1 MTTATIHACLR
12 RLQWYDGGASRD
24 APGACAAPIPTNLN
38 RAHRMSLLRACASA
52 SPSHPL
58 RVVLTALLAAAMA
71 LLAACSSPVQLMPT
85 PLKFTTGHV
94 DPFEHKDAALDSTSI
109 PLLYA
114 TNRAVFI
121 GSRQPF
127 YSIFPSDTLR
137 LGIAKVQIGDGT
149 LDWDQLRQLS
159 TSDSQRGRPVLSLER
174 MDELVAL
181 PLQSD
186 AQASPEARAYFDLIN
201 DALAVTRHRDLIIYV
216 HGFNNAVWRGTAQ
229 AAQFHHFTGRQAVVL
244 VFLWPSA
251 GSLLSYA
258 TDVRAARASVP
269 AFARLIELLASNTNA
284 EHINVLAFSAGAR
297 IASEGLATLAQP
309 RDGESREQLRAR
321 LRLGQIYFA
330 APDEDT
336 YRFVTDLRQYIDLTE
351 RVSLGANL
359 DDRALGFAARH
370 QRASRAG
377 RPSADDLTPEQVAFV
392 NAASQQLNFDMIWA
406 DPRAIPDMHRR
417 AHSFW
422 FGNSWVS
429 SDVLMQFLYH
439 KAPADRGLQEGYTQQ
454 GMRFWTFPPD
464 YDQRVEALMRK
475 R

>member
-1 MTTATIHACLR
+1 MRFLDPR
-12 RLQWYDGGASRD
+12 SL
-24 APGACAAPIPTNLN
+24 APPV
-38 RAHRMSLLRACASA
+38 R
-52 SPSHPL
+52 PL
-58 RVVLTALLAAAMA
+58 RTVLAMLAALLTT

-85 PLKFTTGHV
+85 PVKFTTGQS
-94 DPFEHKDAALDSTSI
+94 DPFAHKAAADITSI

-114 TNRAVFI
+114 TNRAVFLE
-121 GSRQPF
+121 SRQPF

-137 LGIAKVQIGDGT
+137 MGVAKVQIGDGT

-159 TSDSQRGRPVLSLER
+159 TSGSQRGRPVLSLER
-174 MDELVAL
+174 MEELVAL
-181 PLQSD
+181 TPQTD
-186 AQASPEARAYFDLIN
+186 AETSPEAQAYFALIN
-201 DALAVTRHRDLIIYV
+201 DALAVSRHRDLIVYV

-244 VFLWPSA
+244 AFLWPSA

-258 TDVRAARASVP
+258 TDVRTARASVP
-269 AFARLIELLASNTNA
+269 AFARLLELLARNTNA

-309 RDGESREQLRAR
+309 RDGESREELRKR

-359 DDRALGFAARH
+359 GDRALRFAARH

-377 RPSADDLTPEQVAFV
+377 RPDAGDLTEEQVDFV
-392 NAASQQLNFDMIWA
+392 NAASQRLNFDMIWV
-406 DPRAIPDMHRR
+406 DPRAIPDLNRR

-422 FGNSWVS
+422 FGNAWVS
-429 SDVLMQFLYH
+429 SDVLMQFLWH
-439 KAPADRGLQEGYTQQ
+439 KAPAERGLQEGFTQQ
-454 GMRFWTFPPD
+454 GMRFWTFPSD
-464 YDQRVEALMRK
+464 YDQRVKALMQQR
-475 R
+475 

>member
-1 MTTATIHACLR
+1 LLAVHAWR
-12 RLQWYDGGASRD
+12 QF
-24 APGACAAPIPTNLN
+24 LN
-38 RAHRMSLLRACASA
+38 MNQAHRMSLFHARTNAWPARLSRAA
-52 SPSHPL
+52 
-58 RVVLTALLAAAMA
+58 RTAMA
-71 LLAACSSPVQLMPT
+71 VSAVAVLAACSSPVQLMPT
-85 PLKFTTGHV
+85 PLKFTTGVV
-94 DPFEHKDAALDSTSI
+94 DPFEYKEARGGSTSI

-114 TNRAVFI
+114 TNRAVFLE
-121 GSRQPF
+121 SRQPF

-137 LGIAKVQIGDGT
+137 MGVARVQIGDGT
-149 LDWDQLRQLS
+149 LDWEQLRLLS
-159 TSDSQRGRPVLSLER
+159 TSASQRGRPVLSLER

-181 PLQSD
+181 TPQSD
-186 AQASPEARAYFDLIN
+186 AETSPEAQAYFALIN
-201 DALAVTRHRDLIIYV
+201 DALAASQHRDLIIYV

-244 VFLWPSA
+244 AFLWPSA
-251 GSLLSYA
+251 GSLLAYA
-258 TDVRAARASVP
+258 TDVRTARASVP
-269 AFARLIELLASNTNA
+269 AFARLIEMLSRNTNA

-309 RDGESREQLRAR
+309 KEGETREALRAR

-359 DDRALGFAARH
+359 GDRALRFAARH

-377 RPSADDLTPEQVAFV
+377 RPSADDLTEEQVDFV
-392 NAASQQLNFDMIWA
+392 NAASQRLNFDMIWV
-406 DPRAIPDMHRR
+406 DPRNIPDLGRR

-422 FGNSWVS
+422 FSNAWVS
-429 SDVLMQFLYH
+429 SDVLMQFLWH
-439 KAPADRGLQEGYTQQ
+439 KAPAERGLQEGFTAQ

-464 YDQRVEALMRK
+464 YEQRVSDLMRM

>member
-1 MTTATIHACLR
+1 
-12 RLQWYDGGASRD
+12 
-24 APGACAAPIPTNLN
+24 
-38 RAHRMSLLRACASA
+38 MSLLDACALVTLV
-52 SPSHPL
+52 PL
-58 RVVLTALLAAAMA
+58 DRLRRTAWTAMA
-71 LLAACSSPVQLMPT
+71 VTVSVLLAACSSPVQLMPT
-85 PLKFTTGHV
+85 PVKFTTGQV
-94 DPFEHKDAALDSTSI
+94 DPFAHKAAADTTAI

-114 TNRAVFI
+114 TNRAVFLE
-121 GSRQPF
+121 SRQPF

-137 LGIAKVQIGDGT
+137 LGVAKVQIGDGT

-174 MDELVAL
+174 MEELVAL
-181 PLQSD
+181 GPQTD
-186 AQASPEARAYFDLIN
+186 AESSPEAQAYFALIN
-201 DALAVTRHRDLIIYV
+201 DALAVSRHRDLIIYV

-251 GSLLSYA
+251 ASLLAYA
-258 TDVRAARASVP
+258 TDVRAARESVP
-269 AFARLIELLASNTNA
+269 AFARLIELLARNTNA

-309 RDGESREQLRAR
+309 KHGETREALRAR

-359 DDRALGFAARH
+359 DDRALRFAARH

-377 RPSADDLTPEQVAFV
+377 RPSADDLTEEQVQFI
-392 NAASQQLNFDMIWA
+392 NAASQQLNFDMIWV
-406 DPRAIPDMHRR
+406 DPRAIPDLNRR

-422 FGNSWVS
+422 FGNAWVS
-429 SDVLMQFLYH
+429 SDVLMQFLWH
-439 KAPADRGLQEGYTQQ
+439 KAPAERGLQEGYTQQ

-464 YDQRVEALMRK
+464 YDQRVKALMLTR
-475 R
+475 